1 MVGNAK
7 NPIIFPV
14 SQLLPIIWETANEK
28 RTQSQITAALH
39 IFVFF
44 ELKSP
49 YIPYFELKI
58 LLTQAEY
65 MVLTLKKSSNDPYK
79 TMLNYSNI
87 HLNLKWL
94 SGINLVL
101 SFLFFLMARPV
112 AYGNSWPGTEQSHI
126 YDLHCNCNNTRS
138 FKPSRQAGD
147 RTHAS
152 AVTRAATV
160 GFLTHCVTAEL
171 PHIESKLEPR
181 VSVFS

>member
-101 SFLFFLMARPV
+101 SFLFFLMATPV
-112 AYGNSWPGTEQSHI
+112 AYGNSWPGTE
-126 YDLHCNCNNTRS
+126 
-138 FKPSRQAGD
+138 
-147 RTHAS
+147 
-152 AVTRAATV
+152 
-160 GFLTHCVTAEL
+160 
-171 PHIESKLEPR
+171 
-181 VSVFS
+181 